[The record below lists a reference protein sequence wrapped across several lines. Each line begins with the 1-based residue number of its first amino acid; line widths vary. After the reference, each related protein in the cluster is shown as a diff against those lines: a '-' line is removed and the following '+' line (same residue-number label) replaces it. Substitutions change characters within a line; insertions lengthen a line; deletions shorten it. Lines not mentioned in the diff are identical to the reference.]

1 MTSLRRHAHAGFSK
15 LAITGVGCRLPG
27 ANNEAEF
34 WHLLDEGRCTVG
46 ALPEGRWRSERYFH
60 PRTSEPGFSYSFAGG
75 YIEDPLGFD
84 PVVFGI
90 SPREAAE
97 MDPQQRLLLEAVWS
111 ALEDSGIPP
120 SAVAG
125 SNTGVYVGASSLDY
139 GSLYTTDPAA
149 IESHFMTGNTLSV
162 LSNRISYIFDLRG
175 PSFTVD
181 TACSSSLVAF
191 AEAQAAISS
200 GRIDMAIVGG
210 VNLLMSPTPFIGFS
224 HASML
229 SPTGLCR
236 PFSAQA
242 DGYVR
247 AEGALAMVLARL
259 ETAVARRYPVRAV
272 VLASG
277 INSDGRT
284 SGISLPSIEGQ
295 RELLNRLYGNDGID
309 PRRLAFV
316 EAHGT
321 GTRVGDPA
329 EATAIGEVLG
339 QLRSTPLPIGS
350 VKSNIGHLEPAS
362 GLAGL
367 HKAILA
373 LEHRKLPRSLH
384 LDEINPAID
393 FTALNLAVAI
403 EAVTLPPTGTWLA
416 GVSSFGFGGTNAHV
430 VIRQPEVAELLRG
443 RTDGAG
449 GRPAELLVLSAH
461 SRPALTATAAS
472 YADFIEAA
480 PDSVPEVA
488 SAVGWQRDLAGHR
501 LALTLAEPER
511 MVASLRAFA
520 ETGSVVGGAAGVA
533 LSAAPKICL
542 VFSGNGCQWAGMGR
556 TAFARNEAFRRRFSA
571 IDEIFTRLAG
581 WSLADALH
589 DHALAERL
597 RLTRVAQPLLFAVQ
611 SAVAASLAEWG
622 LQPDTVLGHSVGEVA
637 AAEASG
643 AISLAEAIHVIFYR
657 SKHQE
662 KVHGLGTM
670 AAASLSRHEAEALI
684 DSSGLFGLEIA
695 AVNSPTSV
703 TVSGPEDVIR
713 SFGQIAR
720 KQRIAV
726 RTLDLAYPFHSAILE
741 PLRLPLLEALGHF
754 APRASDIPFI
764 STVTG
769 DVIAGGDLD
778 ADYWWRNVREPVRF
792 RDAIETAARQGAAL
806 FVEIGP
812 RPILTANI
820 TDTLREAGLDG
831 MVMPSLVEKENEGAG
846 DPLALV
852 AARALTMGCRL
863 DTERMFGTRAAG
875 RMNLPSYAWQRSPFK
890 QPKTSEALDLYGSEP
905 RHPLIGAR
913 LLAGTPE

>member
-34 WHLLDEGRCTVG
+34 WRVLDEGRCAVG
-46 ALPEGRWRSERYFH
+46 PLPEGRWPPERFFH
-60 PRTSEPGFSYSFAGG
+60 PRAGEPGFSYSFSGG
-75 YIEDPLGFD
+75 YIDHPLDFD
-84 PVVFGI
+84 PSVFGI

-97 MDPQQRLLLEAVWS
+97 MDPQQRLLLEVVWS
-111 ALEDSGIPP
+111 ALEDSGLPP
-120 SAVAG
+120 SALAG
-125 SNTGVYVGASSLDY
+125 ANVGVYVGASSLDY
-139 GSLYTTDPAA
+139 GNLHTTDAA
-149 IESHFMTGNTLSV
+149 SIESHFMTGNTLSI
-162 LSNRISYIFDLRG
+162 LSNRISYIYDLRG
-175 PSFTVD
+175 PSFTID

-259 ETAVARRYPVRAV
+259 ETAVARHYPVRAV
-272 VLASG
+272 AVASG

-284 SGISLPSIEGQ
+284 SGISLPSVEGQ
-295 RELLNRLYGNDGID
+295 RELLKRLYGDGAID

-321 GTRVGDPA
+321 GTRIGDPA
-329 EATAIGEVLG
+329 EATAIGEALG
-339 QLRSTPLPIGS
+339 RGRDKPLPIGS

-367 HKAILA
+367 YKSILA
-373 LEHRKLPRSLH
+373 LEHRNLPRSLH

-393 FTALNLAVAI
+393 FAALNLAVAI
-403 EAVTLPPTGTWLA
+403 EAVALPPTETWLA

-430 VIRQPEVAELLRG
+430 VIRQPEAAELLPG
-443 RTDGAG
+443 RTNGAG
-449 GRPAELLVLSAH
+449 GRPAQLLVLSAH
-461 SRPALTATAAS
+461 SRPALNATAAS

-480 PDSVPEVA
+480 PDSVPNVA
-488 SAVGWQRDLAGHR
+488 SAVGWQRDLAAHR
-501 LALTLAEPER
+501 LALTLGEPAR

-581 WSLADALH
+581 WSLVDALH
-589 DHALAERL
+589 DHALADRL
-597 RLTRVAQPLLFAVQ
+597 RLTRVAQPLLFAMH
-611 SAVAASLAEWG
+611 SALAATLAEWG
-622 LQPDTVLGHSVGEVA
+622 LRPDTVLGHSVGEVA

-643 AISLAEAIHVIFYR
+643 AIGLADAVHVIFHR
-657 SKHQE
+657 SE
-662 KVHGLGTM
+662 
-670 AAASLSRHEAEALI
+670 
-684 DSSGLFGLEIA
+684 
-695 AVNSPTSV
+695 
-703 TVSGPEDVIR
+703 
-713 SFGQIAR
+713 
-720 KQRIAV
+720 
-726 RTLDLAYPFHSAILE
+726 
-741 PLRLPLLEALGHF
+741 
-754 APRASDIPFI
+754 
-764 STVTG
+764 
-769 DVIAGGDLD
+769 
-778 ADYWWRNVREPVRF
+778 
-792 RDAIETAARQGAAL
+792 
-806 FVEIGP
+806 
-812 RPILTANI
+812 
-820 TDTLREAGLDG
+820 
-831 MVMPSLVEKENEGAG
+831 
-846 DPLALV
+846 
-852 AARALTMGCRL
+852 
-863 DTERMFGTRAAG
+863 
-875 RMNLPSYAWQRSPFK
+875 
-890 QPKTSEALDLYGSEP
+890 
-905 RHPLIGAR
+905 
-913 LLAGTPE
+913 